1 MKEVQPHGP
10 YNLVGMCEGALISFE
25 MVRMLRAA
33 GEQVDLLGMIDA
45 WPVENTRRYYLTRVD
60 SYRRRIV
67 GSWRKIKNAAPN
79 ERAAI
84 VERLL
89 TELAQGHL
97 KLGRKLAAKVRAAA
111 GLSGGTSARP
121 AEHKPEAPAS
131 FDEAYKRYYWPGPDF
146 VPNTVDIVISL
157 FRIRDQPMWRINDPA
172 CGWRTRTTAGV
183 DIHTITSDHFSL
195 LREPHVRTLAQMVA
209 ACLDQSAGSS
219 KRS

>member
-1 MKEVQPHGP
+1 
-10 YNLVGMCEGALISFE
+10 
-25 MVRMLRAA
+25 ML
-33 GEQVDLLGMIDA
+33 DA
-45 WPVENTRRYYLTRVD
+45 WPIENTRRYYLTRID
-60 SYRRRIV
+60 SYRRRC
-67 GSWRKIKNAAPN
+67 
-79 ERAAI
+79 
-84 VERLL
+84 VES
-89 TELAQGHL
+89 LAQDRERRAERTS
-97 KLGRKLAAKVRAAA
+97 GRRPRAVDGVRPVPVEAGPTNCWRRFGSAA
-111 GLSGGTSARP
+111 GVLESGVFAPASTQTRRTSS
-121 AEHKPEAPAS
+121 AS

-209 ACLDQSAGSS
+209 ACLDQSAGSG